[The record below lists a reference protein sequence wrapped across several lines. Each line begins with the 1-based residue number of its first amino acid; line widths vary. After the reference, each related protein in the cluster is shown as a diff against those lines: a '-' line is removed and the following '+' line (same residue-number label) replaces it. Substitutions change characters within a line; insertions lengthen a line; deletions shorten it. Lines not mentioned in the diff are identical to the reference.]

1 MTFRSVST
9 KMPQD
14 EIARLE
20 IFCQKRKISKS
31 TFLRELINREIEH
44 PLPKMKAGTN
54 LVKYDTDNDKFAW
67 KVILDTGEEK
77 VLLENLSPGFV
88 EQLIEALEDG
98 MKDRNLYIQKIGS
111 GSVAIPRKLI
121 EGGMG

>member
-1 MTFRSVST
+1 
-9 KMPQD
+9 MPQD